1 MSGHSKWATTKRH
14 KASVDAKRGK
24 IFSVVSKEITLAARD
39 GGKDPEFNPR
49 LRTLI
54 TKAKQSNMP
63 ADNID
68 RAIKK
73 GTGELGGII
82 IEELLYE
89 GYAPGGVGLIVEVT
103 TDNKN
108 RSASEVRSTFSKAGG
123 NLAGAG
129 ALAFNF
135 KRKGQFLLAKEKIG
149 EDDLTELALEND
161 AEDVIVEEEHYE
173 VICETALYDQI
184 AEALSNAEISPD
196 SSELAYLPNN
206 LVQVTDE
213 DVARKILKLVDD
225 RRRAISM
232 ALDSAGNEDCVL
244 IAGKGHET
252 FQEVQYTAIPFDD
265 RTVAGELLSAKHL
278 TD

>member
-14 KASVDAKRGK
+14 KAAVDAKRGK
-24 IFSVVSKEITLAARD
+24 IFSVISKELTLAARD

-54 TKAKQSNMP
+54 TKAKQANMP

-73 GTGELGGII
+73 GTGELAGVT

-89 GYAPGGVGLIVEVT
+89 GYGPGGVGLIVEVT

-108 RSASEVRSTFSKAGG
+108 RSASEVRSTFSKGGG

-135 KRKGQFLLAKEKIG
+135 KRKGQILLSREKID
-149 EDDLTELALEND
+149 EDSLTELALEND
-161 AEDVIVEEEHYE
+161 AEDIVTEKEHYE
-173 VICETALYDQI
+173 IICESSQYDRL
-184 AEALSNAEISPD
+184 AEAFEKAGIETD

-206 LVQVTDE
+206 LVPVSDE
-213 DVARKILKLVDD
+213 DTARKIFKLIETLEDLEDVKAVHGNYDMD
-225 RRRAISM
+225 E
-232 ALDSAGNEDCVL
+232 ALLE
-244 IAGKGHET
+244 
-252 FQEVQYTAIPFDD
+252 
-265 RTVAGELLSAKHL
+265 ELSS
-278 TD
+278 

>member
-14 KASVDAKRGK
+14 KAAVDAKRGK
-24 IFSVVSKEITLAARD
+24 IFSVISKELTLAARD

-54 TKAKQSNMP
+54 TKAKQANMP
-63 ADNID
+63 ADNIE

-73 GTGELGGII
+73 GTGELAGVT

-108 RSASEVRSTFSKAGG
+108 RSASEVRSTFSKGGG

-135 KRKGQFLLAKEKIG
+135 KRKGQILLSRDKMD
-149 EDDLTELALEND
+149 EDSLTELALEND
-161 AEDVIVEEEHYE
+161 AEDIVTEKEHYE
-173 VICETALYDQI
+173 IICETSQYDRL
-184 AEALSNAEISPD
+184 AEAFDKAGIETD

-206 LVQVTDE
+206 LVPISDHDT
-213 DVARKILKLVDD
+213 ARKILKLIESLEDLEDVKAVHGNYD
-225 RRRAISM
+225 M
-232 ALDSAGNEDCVL
+232 NEALLEEIYS
-244 IAGKGHET
+244 
-252 FQEVQYTAIPFDD
+252 
-265 RTVAGELLSAKHL
+265 
-278 TD
+278 

>member
-24 IFSVVSKEITLAARD
+24 IFSVLSKEITLAARD
-39 GGKDPEFNPR
+39 SGKDPEFNPR

-73 GTGELGGII
+73 GTGELGGVTF
-82 IEELLYE
+82 EELLYE

-108 RSASEVRSTFSKAGG
+108 RSASEVRSTFSKGGG

-135 KRKGQFLLAKEKIG
+135 KRKGQFLIAKEKIE
-149 EDDLTELALEND
+149 EDALTELALEND
-161 AEDVIVEEEHYE
+161 AEDIIVEEEHYE
-173 VICETALYDQI
+173 VICETAHYDQI
-184 AEALSNAEISPD
+184 SDALSTVSVLPD
-196 SSELAYLPNN
+196 SSELAYIPNN

-213 DVARKILKLVDD
+213 DTVRKILKLVDNLEELED
-225 RRRAISM
+225 VKAVHGNYDIDD
-232 ALDSAGNEDCVL
+232 ALLES
-244 IAGKGHET
+244 
-252 FQEVQYTAIPFDD
+252 
-265 RTVAGELLSAKHL
+265 L
-278 TD
+278 TS

>member
-14 KASVDAKRGK
+14 KAAVDAKRGK
-24 IFSVVSKEITLAARD
+24 IFSVISKELTLAARD

-54 TKAKQSNMP
+54 TKAKQANMP
-63 ADNID
+63 ADNIE

-73 GTGELGGII
+73 GTGELAGVT

-108 RSASEVRSTFSKAGG
+108 RSASEVRSTFSKGGG

-135 KRKGQFLLAKEKIG
+135 KRKGQILLSRDKMD
-149 EDDLTELALEND
+149 EDSLTELALEND
-161 AEDVIVEEEHYE
+161 AEDIVTEKEHYE
-173 VICETALYDQI
+173 IICETSQYDRL
-184 AEALSNAEISPD
+184 AEAFDKAGIETD

-206 LVQVTDE
+206 LVPISDHDT
-213 DVARKILKLVDD
+213 ALKILKLIESLEDLEDVKAVHGNYDMNE
-225 RRRAISM
+225 ALLEEIS
-232 ALDSAGNEDCVL
+232 S
-244 IAGKGHET
+244 
-252 FQEVQYTAIPFDD
+252 
-265 RTVAGELLSAKHL
+265 
-278 TD
+278 

>member
-1 MSGHSKWATTKRH
+1 MAGHSKWATTKRH
-14 KASVDAKRGK
+14 KAAVDAKRGK
-24 IFSVVSKEITLAARD
+24 IFSVISKEISLATRD

-73 GTGELGGII
+73 GAGELGGVT

-108 RSASEVRSTFSKAGG
+108 RSASEVRSTFSKGGG

-135 KRKGQFLLAKEKIG
+135 KRKGQFLIAKDKME
-149 EDDLTELALEND
+149 EDAITELALEND
-161 AEDVIVEEEHYE
+161 AEDIITESDHYE
-173 VICETALYDQI
+173 IVCETAQYDTL
-184 AEALSNAEISPD
+184 ADALNEAD

-206 LVQVTDE
+206 VVQITDE
-213 DVARKILKLVDD
+213 DSAKKVLKLVESLEELEDVKAVHGNYD
-225 RRRAISM
+225 MDESLLEAIS
-232 ALDSAGNEDCVL
+232 G
-244 IAGKGHET
+244 
-252 FQEVQYTAIPFDD
+252 
-265 RTVAGELLSAKHL
+265 
-278 TD
+278 